1 MLASTTRRPTR
12 RTVRRVLRWTALAAA
27 VPLALGLAA
36 AAALRVQFAGT
47 PAAWTRTTGH
57 DALWM
62 GHAWV
67 DGRRT
72 EADVRAL
79 AVRLRASG
87 IRDVYVHSGP
97 FKYDGTLPPDR
108 YANAGNFLKWW
119 RKNVPG
125 VRVSAWLGQTVNDN
139 GKPHLSLADPAARAR
154 IVAGARDLVAVG
166 FDGIHYD
173 FEPVPDGDGPFLGV
187 LRETRAAIGARLLS
201 VATQQIEPLPGLR
214 APTGL
219 AIGHDK
225 YWTPDY
231 FRQVVGLTD
240 QVAIMT
246 YDSWTPLRSLYG
258 GYVARQTSLA
268 LGLVPEDKTLLI
280 GAPAYHDHGVPYADR
295 AESVEAAAEGARLA
309 LGEHGPRTEFGLALY
324 VDFAATEEDWRE
336 YETAWVRG
344 GAGGGSAESLGRAD
358 VRTTAV
364 VPR

>member
-1 MLASTTRRPTR
+1 MLALTT
-12 RTVRRVLRWTALAAA
+12 RRVLRITAVVVA
-27 VPLALGLAA
+27 VPLALGLAG
-36 AAALRVQFAGT
+36 AAALRLQFAGT
-47 PAAWTRTTGH
+47 PAGWARTTGH

-139 GKPHLSLADPAARAR
+139 GKLHLSLADTATRAR
-154 IVAGARDLVAVG
+154 VVAGARDLVSLG

-173 FEPVPDGDGPFLGV
+173 FEPVPDGDESFLSV
-187 LRETRAAIGARLLS
+187 LRETRQAIGDRPLS
-201 VATQQIEPLPGLR
+201 VATQQIEPLTGMR
-214 APTGL
+214 APAAL

-231 FRQVVGLTD
+231 FRRVVGLTD

-246 YDSWTPLRSLYG
+246 YDSGTPLPSLYG
-258 GYVARQTSLA
+258 GYVARQASLA

-280 GAPAYHDHGVPYADR
+280 GAPAYHDHGVAYLDW
-295 AESVEAAAEGARLA
+295 AESVENAAEGARLA
-309 LGEHGPRTEFGLALY
+309 LSEHGPRTEFGLALY

-336 YETAWVRG
+336 YGRAWVRG
-344 GAGGGSAESLGRAD
+344 GAGGSVKSSGGRPDVRPD
-358 VRTTAV
+358 VRTAAAP
-364 VPR
+364 PR

>member
-1 MLASTTRRPTR
+1 M
-12 RTVRRVLRWTALAAA
+12 
-27 VPLALGLAA
+27 LGLAA
-36 AAALRVQFAGT
+36 AAALFLEYAGT
-47 PAAWTRTTGH
+47 PAAWTGTTGH

-119 RKNVPG
+119 RKNVPD

-139 GKPHLSLADPAARAR
+139 GKPHLSLADPATRAR
-154 IVAGARDLVAVG
+154 VVAGARDLVALG

-173 FEPVPDGDGPFLGV
+173 FEPVSDGDAPFLGV
-187 LRETRAAIGARLLS
+187 LRETRAAIGDRLLS

-214 APTGL
+214 GPTAL

-231 FRQVVGLTD
+231 FRQVANLTD

-246 YDSWTPLRSLYG
+246 YDSWTPLNSLYG
-258 GYVARQTSLA
+258 GYVARQAALA
-268 LGLVPEDKTLLI
+268 LDLVPENKTLLI
-280 GAPAYHDHGVPYADR
+280 GAPAYHDHGVWYGDY

-309 LGEHGPRTEFGLALY
+309 LGDHGPRTEFGLALY
-324 VDFAATEEDWRE
+324 VDFAATEQDWRE
-336 YETAWVRG
+336 YERAWVRG
-344 GAGGGSAESLGRAD
+344 GAKGGAASPGGRAD
-358 VRTTAV
+358 VRIAAAA
-364 VPR
+364 PRYHERGGPSS

>member
-1 MLASTTRRPTR
+1 MLALTT
-12 RTVRRVLRWTALAAA
+12 RRVLRLAAVVVA
-27 VPLALGLAA
+27 VPLALGLAG
-36 AAALRVQFAGT
+36 AAALRLQFAGT
-47 PAAWTRTTGH
+47 PAGWARTTGH

-97 FKYDGTLPPDR
+97 YEYDGTLPPVR
-108 YANAGNFLKWW
+108 YPNARNFLKWW
-119 RKNVPG
+119 RANVPG

-139 GKPHLSLADPAARAR
+139 GKPHLSLADTATRAR
-154 IVAGARDLVAVG
+154 VVAGARDLVAVG

-173 FEPVPDGDGPFLGV
+173 FEPVDDGDGPFLSV
-187 LRETRAAIGARLLS
+187 LRETRAAIGARPLS

-214 APTGL
+214 APTAL

-246 YDSWTPLRSLYG
+246 YDSWTPLNSLYG
-258 GYVARQTSLA
+258 GYVARQTTLA
-268 LGLVPEDKTLLI
+268 LDLVPEDKTLLI
-280 GAPAYHDHGVPYADR
+280 GAPAYHDHGVWYGDR
-295 AESVEAAAEGARLA
+295 AESVQAAAEGARLA
-309 LGEHGPRTEFGLALY
+309 LSDHGPRTEFGLALY
-324 VDFAATEEDWRE
+324 VDFAATEQDWKE
-336 YETAWVRG
+336 YESAWVRG
-344 GAGGGSAESLGRAD
+344 GPGGSVESSGGQAD
-358 VRTTAV
+358 VRTAAAA
-364 VPR
+364 PR

>member
-1 MLASTTRRPTR
+1 MLALTT
-12 RTVRRVLRWTALAAA
+12 RRVLRLAVIVVVG
-27 VPLALGLAA
+27 VPLALGLAG
-36 AAALRVQFAGT
+36 AAALRLQYAGT
-47 PAAWTRTTGH
+47 PAGWARTTGH

-139 GKPHLSLADPAARAR
+139 GKLHLSLADPAARAR
-154 IVAGARDLVAVG
+154 VVAGARDLAALG

-173 FEPVPDGDGPFLGV
+173 FEPVSDGDGPFLSV
-187 LRETRAAIGARLLS
+187 LRETRQAIGARLLS
-201 VATQQIEPLPGLR
+201 VATQQIEPLTGLR
-214 APTGL
+214 APAAL

-231 FRQVVGLTD
+231 FRQVVDLTD

-246 YDSWTPLRSLYG
+246 YDSWTPLSSLYG

-280 GAPAYHDHGVPYADR
+280 GAPAYHDHGVWYGDS
-295 AESVEAAAEGARLA
+295 AESVETAAEGARLA
-309 LGEHGPRTEFGLALY
+309 LSEHGPRTEFGLALY
-324 VDFAATEEDWRE
+324 VDFAATEDDWRE
-336 YETAWVRG
+336 YERAWVRG
-344 GAGGGSAESLGRAD
+344 GARGSVDS
-358 VRTTAV
+358 
-364 VPR
+364 